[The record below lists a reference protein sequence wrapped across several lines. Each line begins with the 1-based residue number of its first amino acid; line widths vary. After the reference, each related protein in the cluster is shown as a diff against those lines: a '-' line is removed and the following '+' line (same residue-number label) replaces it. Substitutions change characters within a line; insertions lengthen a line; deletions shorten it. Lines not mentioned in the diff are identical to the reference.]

1 MVEGK
6 RESRVNGVESP
17 RPSRRLPFQGPLR
30 IPNLSFEVAGKVSRE
45 SVPVPGSGTHFCE
58 GYFAVG
64 AGPGTRVESPF
75 DRAGVAAGLSGS
87 DTRLV
92 VARTDWRHDGRGFVS
107 RQ

>member
-45 SVPVPGSGTHFCE
+45 SVPVPGE
-58 GYFAVG
+58 RY
-64 AGPGTRVESPF
+64 PF
-75 DRAGVAAGLSGS
+75 L
-87 DTRLV
+87 
-92 VARTDWRHDGRGFVS
+92 
-107 RQ
+107 